1 MADTNEN
8 NSNEV
13 LKMQA
18 GQNTA
23 ALQQE
28 VDQLRAAL
36 ARSNAERVV
45 QHPHS
50 REMPRYFLNEPAFL
64 EDNFYP
70 KGCVLEW
77 DDVPNREMVPMNA
90 PAEARMRELIEHLT
104 HGAREVAHQRGRNFY
119 GLVMDRNQLLDTYR
133 EDVAKEISQSAA
145 PVIQM
150 PVRRDEVPA
159 MPTTDAAI
167 AAARRNPKLGG
178 KVGKVQG
185 PPAQTPD
192 RGAPMLPAVIGRG
205 VS

>member
-1 MADTNEN
+1 MPEQNEN
-8 NSNEV
+8 DPSEV

-18 GQNTA
+18 GQNTE
-23 ALQQE
+23 ALQRE
-28 VDQLRAAL
+28 VEQLRAAL
-36 ARSNAERVV
+36 AQKVTPHPRSY
-45 QHPHS
+45 
-50 REMPRYFLNEPAFL
+50 EMPRYYLNEPVFL

-90 PAEARMRELIEHLT
+90 PAEARMREFIEHLT
-104 HGAREVAHQRGRNFY
+104 AGARDVAHQRGRNFY
-119 GLVMDRNQLLDTYR
+119 GLVVDRNQLLDTYR
-133 EDVAKEISQSAA
+133 QDVSNEVSQSSA

-167 AAARRNPKLGG
+167 AAARRNPKMGA

-192 RGAPMLPAVIGRG
+192 RGAPMLPAVVGRG
-205 VS
+205 VA